1 MDIDFTNLI
10 AKKDVPDISEFAC
23 QNFLDEYR
31 FGEEDELTNLSKA
44 INIEKSILT
53 VYSNWFR
60 IANKFYYFKNK
71 FCFEEILMGEI
82 FRKFGVKSVEHQI
95 VQNDGIYGIISENFR
110 KPENRYI
117 RFDEFIEMDMPINLK
132 ILKTIIKNKVS
143 AHDKKEINETVAKII
158 ALDIMFGQIDREY
171 YNIFFEEGNNK
182 INLAPMFDNGLMFY
196 SSYRNRIIYESCF
209 DTIELRRDSILK
221 STRQI
226 LQENYLIIKYLNEAL
241 NINIDYIIKIIEEK
255 YCLKIPQNISKNI
268 NKFYDNNRFTT
279 EKTLKLIR

>member
-1 MDIDFTNLI
+1 MNIDFTNLI
-10 AKKDVPDISEFAC
+10 AKKDVPNISEFSC

-31 FGEEDELTNLSKA
+31 FGGEDELTNLSKA

-110 KPENRYI
+110 KPDYKYI
-117 RFDEFIEMDMPINLK
+117 RFDKFIEIDMPINLK
-132 ILKTIIKNKVS
+132 MFKSIIENKVN
-143 AHDKKEINETVAKII
+143 AYDINKINETISKII
-158 ALDIMFGQIDREY
+158 ALDIMFGQNDREY
-171 YNIFFEEGNNK
+171 HNVFFEQTAKN
-182 INLAPMFDNGLMFY
+182 ITVAPMFDNGLIFCRYYGGIMY
-196 SSYRNRIIYESCF
+196 SSCF
-209 DTIELRRDSILK
+209 DNIEMFDEYINNYTIKVFEENP
-221 STRQI
+221 QI
-226 LQENYLIIKYLNEAL
+226 VKYLNQAL
-241 NINIDYIIKIIEEK
+241 SINMNELLTEIQEK
-255 YCLKIPQNISKNI
+255 YYLIVSKKTSKEIMNYYDDNRKI
-268 NKFYDNNRFTT
+268 T